1 MKITL
6 KILKN
11 KFHIYHLFSNT
22 YSILLYLLITSINAI
37 AAQWN
42 LSFFTIGILNFVGA
56 LFYVAASLFFGRIG
70 DRIGQK
76 KVLIFSV
83 FSFLLFSVYGFFVS
97 NVLDL
102 FIFTIGFNF
111 FFGTFFPQ
119 IEGLLSKREK
129 ELGIDPVNTINRF
142 TISWSV
148 GNIIGVAMG
157 PFLIIKFPY
166 VVFGY
171 GIVLNLLSY
180 LILKRDFD
188 RYGESISF
196 EPSPELK
203 KPSNAI
209 DFPKIGLYRTIYRS
223 TYFLLGLIYSAII
236 PLFPKLISMNG
247 LQIGITGFIIVGT
260 NIGVVLTFILL
271 ERLKS
276 WVGNPKTAAIFLIV
290 FPLMVLFI
298 FMPPTPIIFF
308 IIAFLAGMSYAIP
321 YTYAIFYGLNSQKGD
336 HGKQGGFHEA
346 ITGLTTG
353 IGPLLGGLALQISNG
368 LIGLGVMAIL
378 ILAAISLIQ
387 FWFIKN
393 TKISLKPK

>member
-1 MKITL
+1 MRIAL
-6 KILKN
+6 KILKSR
-11 KFHIYHLFSNT
+11 FHIYHLFSNT

-56 LFYVAASLFFGRIG
+56 LFYVIASLFFGRIG

-83 FSFLLFSVYGFFVS
+83 FLFLIFSIYGFFLS
-97 NVLDL
+97 NILDL
-102 FIFTIGFNF
+102 FIFTMGFNF
-111 FFGTFFPQ
+111 FFWTFFPQ

-142 TISWSV
+142 TISWSL

-171 GIVLNLLSY
+171 GIVLNLSSY
-180 LILKRDFD
+180 LILKKDFA
-188 RYGESISF
+188 RHGESISF

-203 KPSNAI
+203 KPSNTI
-209 DFPKIGLYRTIYRS
+209 DFPKINLYRTVYRS

-247 LQIGITGFIIVGT
+247 LPIGITGFIIVGT

-290 FPLMVLFI
+290 FPLMTLFI
-298 FMPPTPIIFF
+298 FMRPTPVIFF
-308 IIAFLAGMSYAIP
+308 VISFLAGMSYAIP
-321 YTYAIFYGLNSQKGD
+321 YTYAIFYGLNSQKAD

-368 LIGLGVMAIL
+368 LMGLGFMAIF
-378 ILAAISLIQ
+378 ILVTISAIQL
-387 FWFIKN
+387 WFIKN
-393 TKISLKPK
+393 TKHVIHN

>member
-1 MKITL
+1 M
-6 KILKN
+6 KILKSR
-11 KFHIYHLFSNT
+11 FHIYHLFSNT

-56 LFYVAASLFFGRIG
+56 LFYVIASLFFGRIG

-83 FSFLLFSVYGFFVS
+83 FLFLIFSIYGFFLS
-97 NVLDL
+97 NILDL
-102 FIFTIGFNF
+102 FIFTMGFNF

-142 TISWSV
+142 TISWSL

-171 GIVLNLLSY
+171 GIVLNLSSY
-180 LILKRDFD
+180 LILKKDFA
-188 RYGESISF
+188 RHGESISF

-203 KPSNAI
+203 KSSNTI
-209 DFPKIGLYRTIYRS
+209 DFPKISLYRTVYRS

-236 PLFPKLISMNG
+236 PLFPKLINMNG
-247 LQIGITGFIIVGT
+247 LPIGITGFIIVGT

-290 FPLMVLFI
+290 FPLMTLFI
-298 FMPPTPIIFF
+298 FMRPTPVIFF
-308 IIAFLAGMSYAIP
+308 VISFLAGMSYAIP
-321 YTYAIFYGLNSQKGD
+321 YTYAIFYGLNSQKAD

-368 LIGLGVMAIL
+368 LMGLGFMAIF
-378 ILAAISLIQ
+378 ILVTISAIQL
-387 FWFIKN
+387 WFIKK
-393 TKISLKPK
+393 TKHVIQN

>member
-1 MKITL
+1 MRNTL

-11 KFHIYHLFSNT
+11 RFHIYHLFSNT

-56 LFYVAASLFFGRIG
+56 LFYVAASLLFGRIG

-76 KVLIFSV
+76 KVLIFAILL
-83 FSFLLFSVYGFFVS
+83 FLFFSVYGFFLS
-97 NVLDL
+97 NVVDL
-102 FIFTIGFNF
+102 FLFTAGFNF

-129 ELGIDPVNTINRF
+129 EIGIDPVSTVNRF

-157 PFLIIKFPY
+157 PFLIVKFPY
-166 VVFGY
+166 LVFGY
-171 GIVLNLLSY
+171 GIVLNLISY
-180 LILKRDFD
+180 LILKKDFA
-188 RYGESISF
+188 RHGESISF

-203 KPSNAI
+203 KSSNII
-209 DFPKIGLYRTIYRS
+209 DFPKIGLYRTVYRS

-236 PLFPKLISMNG
+236 PLFPKLISLSG
-247 LQIGITGFIIVGT
+247 LPIGITGFIIVGT
-260 NIGVVLTFILL
+260 NIGVVLTFIFL
-271 ERLKS
+271 ERVKS
-276 WVGNPKTAAIFLIV
+276 WVGNPKISAIFLAV
-290 FPLMVLFI
+290 FPLMTVFI
-298 FMPPTPIIFF
+298 FLSPSPFIFF
-308 IIAFLAGMSYAIP
+308 VISFLAGVSYAIP

-336 HGKQGGFHEA
+336 NGKQGGFHEA

-353 IGPLLGGLALQISNG
+353 IGPLLGGLALQFANG
-368 LIGLGVMAIL
+368 LMGLGFMSIL
-378 ILAAISLIQ
+378 ILAAVFSIQ
-387 FWFIKN
+387 FWFIKRVYARS
-393 TKISLKPK
+393 TI